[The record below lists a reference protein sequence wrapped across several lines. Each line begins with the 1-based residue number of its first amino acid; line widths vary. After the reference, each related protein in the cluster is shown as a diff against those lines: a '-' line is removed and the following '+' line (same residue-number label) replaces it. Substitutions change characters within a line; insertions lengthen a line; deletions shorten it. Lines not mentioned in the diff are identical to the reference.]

1 MQVPANLRSIRGV
14 LHFYTLLLAVAM
26 IIFPVLIGVYDL
38 YKASRTVE
46 RDIAYALDMQ
56 SVALQRWFAIH
67 QNNIAS
73 IASLPSVQTKAYDD
87 MFEDFQSFVRTNT
100 NFDSIVYVNTEGR
113 GVVNSTTGFNPR
125 PETDVSDRDYYK
137 DAVKGKPHISDI
149 LIGRTSGMPVV
160 IFSAPLVGDDGFQG
174 LVFGAIRFD
183 TLLNT
188 ILSTHFGAT
197 GQFLLLNSK
206 GRSLQGTGES
216 SFPNET
222 LAALLSSDGY
232 SVSYRDASG
241 KRYLAKGKK
250 LEKTNFFL
258 VAQMDY
264 GEFIAPFIGNM
275 VYFVTV
281 SAVLLFFMLSIS
293 RKLYKK
299 VDSSLN
305 LLFEGVIK
313 TEQGEYDSLDPEL
326 LEEAPFE
333 LRELGIAFSSMAETV
348 RSKTAELEFRSF
360 HDELTG
366 LYNRTYFE
374 DAMRRFD
381 SGRFNPVTVVVCDV
395 NGLKMINDTLGH
407 KAGDELIVA
416 AAHSLANAGRKTDI
430 VARIGGDEFA
440 MLLPESTEETA
451 GEVLRR
457 IRAEIDKY
465 KRGED
470 SLPLNI
476 ACGAATTSGRI
487 QNIEALLSEA
497 DKQMYASKQLEKPHS
512 KREILEYLSSRIH
525 DLRKASHDRKRHMA
539 ACEAIMEAFVR
550 EQPDIAP
557 EKKEFLILLAKNH
570 DIGFTEIPS
579 EITEK
584 PGPLTDEEYLL
595 VQRHPE
601 TGARIASLFPELAD
615 LAEPIR
621 LHHRWW
627 NGKGYPAGDGG
638 ESIPLES
645 RLMAIVDAY
654 EAMTGD
660 KIYRTPLSPEEALK
674 ELHRCAGSQFDPV
687 WTERFIT
694 FFREYR
700 EREHIFA

>member
-1 MQVPANLRSIRGV
+1 MQLSANLRSIRGV
-14 LHFYTLLLAVAM
+14 LHFQTVLLTAAM
-26 IIFPVLIGVYDL
+26 IIFPVFIGVYDL
-38 YKASRTVE
+38 HKASQSVE
-46 RDIAYALDMQ
+46 RDISYALDMQ
-56 SVALQRWFAIH
+56 SVALQRWFSIH

-73 IASLPSVQTKAYDD
+73 IASLPSVQVKAYDD
-87 MFEDFQSFVRTNT
+87 MFADFQSFSRANT
-100 NFDSIVYVNTEGR
+100 NFDSIVYVNAEGR
-113 GVVNSTTGFNPR
+113 GIVTSTLGFTPR
-125 PETDVSDRDYYK
+125 SGIDNSDREYFK
-137 DAVKGKPHISDI
+137 DALKGKPHISDI
-149 LIGRTSGMPVV
+149 LIGRTSGKPVV

-174 LVFGAIRFD
+174 LVFGSIRFD

-206 GRSLQGTGES
+206 GKSLQETGEN
-216 SFPNET
+216 SFPIET
-222 LAALLSSDGY
+222 LAALRSSNGY

-241 KRYLAKGKK
+241 KRYLAKGKI

-258 VAQMDY
+258 VARMDY
-264 GEFIAPFIGNM
+264 GEFIAPFIGSM
-275 VYFVTV
+275 LYFVTV
-281 SAVLLFFMLSIS
+281 SAVLLFLMLFIS

-299 VDSSLN
+299 VDRSLN
-305 LLFEGVIK
+305 LLFEGVVK

-326 LEEAPFE
+326 LEDAPFE

-366 LYNRTYFE
+366 LYNRAYFE

-381 SGRFNPVTVVVCDV
+381 SGRFSPVTVVVCDV

-407 KAGDELIVA
+407 KAGDDLIIA
-416 AAHSLANAGRKTDI
+416 AAYAVRNAGRETD
-430 VARIGGDEFA
+430 VAARIGGDEFA
-440 MLLPESTEETA
+440 ILLPKSTEATA
-451 GEVLRR
+451 VEVLRR
-457 IRAEIDKY
+457 IRAEIAKFKQDK
-465 KRGED
+465 G
-470 SLPLNI
+470 SLPLNL
-476 ACGAATTSGRI
+476 ACGAATTSVQI
-487 QNIEALLSEA
+487 QSIEALFREA
-497 DKQMYASKQLEKPHS
+497 DKQMYAAKQLEKPHS
-512 KREILEYLSSRIH
+512 KREVLEYLSSRIH
-525 DLRKASHDRKRHMA
+525 DLRKASHDRNRHMS
-539 ACEAIMEAFVR
+539 ACAAIMEAFVR

-570 DIGFTEIPS
+570 DVGFTEIPS

-584 PGPLTDEEYLL
+584 PGPLTEEEYLL
-595 VQRHPE
+595 IQRHPE

-638 ESIPLES
+638 EAIPLES

-687 WTERFIT
+687 WTERFIA
-694 FFREYR
+694 FFREYQK
-700 EREHIFA
+700 REHIIA